1 MFSQKLHGCRTQRT
15 VLCVPVERAVNGAFE
30 HLKIIDAIMNGDHDV
45 LPSLI
50 LDHIISTENYY
61 YKNMLDD
68 DVPKQNIDFLK
79 QNMDSITQR

>member
-1 MFSQKLHGCRTQRT
+1 
-15 VLCVPVERAVNGAFE
+15 
-30 HLKIIDAIMNGDHDV
+30 MNGDHDV